1 MSEPDGTTAGVR
13 TRIVTHQRPHLDE
26 VVGIWLLTTF
36 DPACKDFSLEFIP
49 YFGTV
54 PAGDTIISLGIGGG
68 KYDEHH
74 LKEAGT
80 SATELIFK
88 DLTQRGLIPNTDHD
102 IKAIEWL
109 VAFATAEDNAVGYGQ
124 DDDRRPFH
132 IANIVRSHRDRT
144 GSDEEEI
151 RFGLEII
158 SDVMVELN
166 TRAAFL
172 AEWDERIEF
181 DTPWGKGVAVTTDYG
196 RSESFAYEAGFV
208 LRVNRHRTE
217 AIASLK
223 AKPDSD
229 VDLTAAFEAAK
240 KLEPTSWYLHQSK
253 RMLISN
259 AQPGTD
265 RTPTSLTLQQLID
278 LVKK

>member
-1 MSEPDGTTAGVR
+1 MSDPDGSKAGVR
-13 TRIVTHQRPHLDE
+13 TKIVTHQRPHLDE

-49 YFGTV
+49 YFGTAPSGEGV
-54 PAGDTIISLGIGGG
+54 VTLGIGGG

-88 DLTQRGLIPNTDHD
+88 DLTQRGLIPNNDHSV
-102 IKAIEWL
+102 KAVEWL
-109 VAFATAEDNAVGYGQ
+109 VAFATAEDNGVGYGQ
-124 DDDRRPFH
+124 DDERRPFH

-151 RFGLEII
+151 RFGLEMI

-181 DTPWGKGVAVTTDYG
+181 DTPWGKGVAVTSDYG
-196 RSESFAYEAGFV
+196 RSDAFAYAAGFV
-208 LRVNRHRTE
+208 LRVNIHRTE
-217 AIASLK
+217 PIASLK
-223 AKPDSD
+223 AVPASN
-229 VDLTAAFEAAK
+229 VDLTTAFEAAQ

-253 RMLISN
+253 KMLISN
-259 AQPGTD
+259 VQPGSN
-265 RTPTSLTLQQLID
+265 RIPTSLTLHQLID